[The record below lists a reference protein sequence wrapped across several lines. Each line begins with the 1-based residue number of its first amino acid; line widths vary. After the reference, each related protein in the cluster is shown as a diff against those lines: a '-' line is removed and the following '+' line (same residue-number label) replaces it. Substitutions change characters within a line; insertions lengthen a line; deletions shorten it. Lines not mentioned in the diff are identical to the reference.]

1 MPFLTNVTIDAFSC
15 REVAGPDYGLLSRQ
29 FLKQHGVQLLGCTTT
44 WFLLDIAFYSQNLFQ
59 KDIFTAIGW
68 LPPAKNMSALEEVY
82 RVSRAQA
89 LIALVSTVPGYWVT
103 VALVDVIGRWVIQM
117 IGFFFMTLFMFVLTF
132 QYYTLRGTP
141 CADDPSAYCGGNH
154 TAFLTLYAL
163 TFFFANFGPNVTT
176 FIIPAELFPARLR
189 STCHG
194 ISAASGKAGAIVGA
208 FGFLYAAQSQ
218 KEGQQDKGYPTGI
231 GLKNSF
237 LLLSCINAAG
247 FFCTF
252 LVPETNGRSLEDLSG
267 ENDAEQQ
274 RAPYNAAY
282 MDKTTP
288 SEY

>member
-1 MPFLTNVTIDAFSC
+1 
-15 REVAGPDYGLLSRQ
+15 LSRQ
-29 FLKQHGVQLLGCTTT
+29 FLKQHGIQLLGCTST

-68 LPPAKNMSALEEVY
+68 LPPATTMSALEEVY

-117 IGFFFMTLFMFVLTF
+117 IGFFFMTLFMFILTF
-132 QYYTLRGTP
+132 QYYNLRGNP
-141 CADDPSAYCGGNH
+141 CVADPSTYCGGNH
-154 TAFLTLYAL
+154 TAFLALYAL
-163 TFFFANFGPNVTT
+163 TFFFSNFGPNVTT

-208 FGFLYAAQSQ
+208 FGFLYAAQNQ
-218 KEGQQDKGYPTGI
+218 VEGKQDPGYPTGI

-237 LLLSCINAAG
+237 LLLSIINAAG

-252 LVPETNGRSLEDLSG
+252 LVPETKGRSLEDLSG

-274 RAPYNAAY
+274 RAPYNSAY
-282 MDKTTP
+282 MDKNP
-288 SEY
+288 APEYRD

>member
-1 MPFLTNVTIDAFSC
+1 MPDSC
-15 REVAGPDYGLLSRQ
+15 PCLEVAGPEYGLWSRQ
-29 FLKQHGVQLLGCTTT
+29 FLKQHGVQLLGCATT

-68 LPPAKNMSALEEVY
+68 LPAAKTMSALEEMY
-82 RVSRAQA
+82 RVARAQA

-103 VALVDVIGRWVIQM
+103 VALVDIIGRWAIQM
-117 IGFFFMTLFMFVLTF
+117 IGFFFMTLFMFILTF
-132 QYYTLRGTP
+132 QYYNLRGQP
-141 CADDPSAYCGGNH
+141 CPKDPSSFCGGDH
-154 TAFLTLYAL
+154 TAFLALYAL
-163 TFFFANFGPNVTT
+163 TFFFSNFGPNVTT

-218 KEGQQDKGYPTGI
+218 VEGQQDNGYPTGI

-237 LLLSCINAAG
+237 LLLSIINAVG

-252 LVPETNGRSLEDLSG
+252 LVPETKGRSLEDLSG
-267 ENDAEQQ
+267 ENDTELQQ
-274 RAPYNAAY
+274 APYSSAY
-282 MDKTTP
+282 MDKANSAP
-288 SEY
+288 DYGD